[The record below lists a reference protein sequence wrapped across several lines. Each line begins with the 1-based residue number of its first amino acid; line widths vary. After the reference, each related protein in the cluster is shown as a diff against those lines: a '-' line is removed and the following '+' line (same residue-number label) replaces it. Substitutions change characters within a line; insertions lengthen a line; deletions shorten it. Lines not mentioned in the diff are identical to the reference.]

1 MEPTPQ
7 AINQDDK
14 VHAALSYMWILCLY
28 PLLLKRDREYV
39 QFHAR
44 QGFVL
49 FIGEFVIFLVS
60 MIPLLGW
67 LVGFV
72 GWIAAVILAVL
83 GIVAALSGR
92 RWEMPIISEYVKKFN
107 L

>member
-1 MEPTPQ
+1 METTPQ

-28 PLLLKRDREYV
+28 PLLFKREREYV
-39 QFHAR
+39 HWHAR

-49 FIGEFVIFLVS
+49 FIGEFIIFLVS
-60 MIPLLGW
+60 MVPVLGW
-67 LVGFV
+67 FVGFV
-72 GWIAAVILAVL
+72 GWILAGILSVL
-83 GIVAALSGR
+83 GIVAALGGR
-92 RWEMPIISEYVKKFN
+92 KWEMPIVYEYVKKFN